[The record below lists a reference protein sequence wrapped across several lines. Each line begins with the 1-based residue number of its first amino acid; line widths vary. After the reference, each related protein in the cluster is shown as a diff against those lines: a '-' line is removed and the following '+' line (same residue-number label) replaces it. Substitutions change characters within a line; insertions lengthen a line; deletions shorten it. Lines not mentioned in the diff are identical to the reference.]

1 MNSPNRT
8 GVGFGLM
15 LLFAISGFAGLI
27 YESIWTQ
34 YLGLFLGHAAY
45 AQSFVLMLFMGGMA
59 LGAWL
64 VSRRSESFRR
74 PLAAYAAIEFFVG
87 LLAIGFDPLYHAVTG
102 FAYSHLFPL
111 VGAGIGL
118 DLTRYVVA
126 TLLIGGQCIL
136 LGMTFPLMSAG
147 YLRFAPDSGGQVLAS
162 LYFSNSFGAALGA
175 LAATFLLLPSV
186 GLPGTVMTGGL
197 LSILVALA
205 IWPLARN
212 ASVPKA
218 EERSAHADA
227 IAPIFILFAAALTGA
242 TSFVYEI
249 TWVRM
254 LSQALGS
261 TLHAFELMLAAFI
274 TGIAI
279 GGLWLRRRADRWP
292 NALFAA
298 GWAQVLM
305 GIAAL
310 GSLFVYGRAFDWVA
324 ALMRGL
330 GRTEQGYALFNFA
343 TGLISLAV
351 MFPAAFFAGMTL
363 PLLTL
368 ALLRRGG
375 GERAIG
381 RTYAANTVGAII
393 GVLLTVH
400 LLMPLLGVRLALWTA
415 ALADLLLGVYL
426 LARGGDQAAPV
437 RARRHA
443 AVALAVALVMAVA
456 SVALTRIDPLVLASS
471 VYRVGEASLPKG
483 TQMISYRDGKTATI
497 AMYQMPGDANAKVKH
512 RAIATN
518 GKIDAS
524 VILGSDSQP
533 TMDEYTMTFAA
544 ALPLALN
551 PKPSRVG
558 VIGFGSGMTAHAF
571 LGSDRIERLDVIEIE
586 PYMVEAAKHFE
597 GSVER
602 AYTDPRSHIVID
614 DAKAFLSGTPHRY
627 DVIISEP
634 SNPWVS
640 GVAALF
646 TEEFYDFVP
655 QHLNEDGIFL
665 QWLQLYEIN
674 PELVASVLKAMLPR
688 FADVKAYMANQ
699 TDLLLVASVKRP
711 LPPLAEINEVAPRLG
726 REMQRLGV
734 RSSADF
740 TDYFLMGKAGL
751 AALTSMTNQPAN
763 SDLFPLLQLKAP
775 KARFMNSDALAIAN
789 LQRAP
794 WPLSEVASGQ
804 RPLAVTH
811 ELSTGATSVPR
822 IMMSRIARALRSSL
836 LSDSEPKSSE
846 AGAAELFVRYEL
858 MREAARSCTIDRVAD
873 SWLEASSLIA
883 GATIPYLRT
892 EDLEGVWIHP
902 AWLGSCVPSDS
913 RVQHALTLYAALSAR
928 DWETARSVGKTLLE
942 DGQSKGLPGF
952 RGWVLGATEI
962 AALALHD
969 LEGIAEIERDH
980 GADVRSYVFERQ
992 WMATLAFLTRNAP
1005 SAASAAMP

>member
-1 MNSPNRT
+1 MNLPNRT

-15 LLFAISGFAGLI
+15 LLFAVSGFAGLI

-45 AQSFVLMLFMGGMA
+45 AQSFVLILFMGGMA

-87 LLAIGFDPLYHAVTG
+87 LLAIGFDPLYHAMTG

-118 DLTRYVVA
+118 DLTRYAVA
-126 TLLIGGQCIL
+126 TLLIGCQCIL

-175 LAATFLLLPSV
+175 LAATFILLPSV

-218 EERSAHADA
+218 EERSAHAGA
-227 IAPIFILFAAALTGA
+227 IAPVFILFAAALTGA

-324 ALMRGL
+324 ALMQGL
-330 GRTEQGYALFNFA
+330 GRTEQGYTFFNFA

-400 LLMPLLGVRLALWTA
+400 LLMPLLGVRLGLWLA

-426 LARGGDQAAPV
+426 LARGGDEAAPK

-443 AVALAVALVMAVA
+443 GVALAASLVVAVA
-456 SVALTRIDPLVLASS
+456 SVALTRMDPLVLASS

-497 AMYQMPGDANAKVKH
+497 AMYQMPGKVKH

-524 VILGSDSQP
+524 VIVGTDSQP

-571 LGSDRIERLDVIEIE
+571 LGSDRIESLDVIEIE

-597 GSVER
+597 GNVER

-646 TEEFYDFVP
+646 TEDFYDFVP
-655 QHLNEDGIFL
+655 KHLNEDGIFL

-699 TDLLLVASVKRP
+699 TDMLLVASVKRP

-726 REMQRLGV
+726 HEMLRLGV

-740 TDYFLMGKAGL
+740 ADYFLMDKTGL
-751 AALTSMTNQPAN
+751 VALTNMTTLPAN
-763 SDLFPLLQLKAP
+763 SDLFPILQLKAP
-775 KARFMNSDALAIAN
+775 KARFMNSEALVIAN

-794 WPLSEVASGQ
+794 WPLSEAATGQ
-804 RPLAVTH
+804 QPLAVAR
-811 ELSTGATSVPR
+811 ESSDGASSVPR
-822 IMMSRIARALRSSL
+822 VMMNRVARALRSSL
-836 LSDSEPKSSE
+836 LSDSEPKSNE
-846 AGAAELFVRYEL
+846 PGAAELLVRYEF
-858 MREAARSCTIDRVAD
+858 MREAARSCTIDRVAG
-873 SWLEASSLIA
+873 SWLEASSSVA
-883 GATIPYLRT
+883 GATIPYLRA

-913 RVQHALTLYAALSAR
+913 RIQHAMALYAALSAR
-928 DWETARSVGKTLLE
+928 DWQTARDLGKTLLR
-942 DGQSKGLPGF
+942 DGETKDVPAF
-952 RGWVLGATEI
+952 KTWVLGATEV
-962 AALALHD
+962 AALALRD
-969 LEGIAEIERDH
+969 LEGIAEIERNH
-980 GADVRSYVFERQ
+980 GADVRGYAFERQ
-992 WMATLAFLTRNAP
+992 WIATLAFLSR
-1005 SAASAAMP
+1005 SSSGAASAATQ

>member
-1 MNSPNRT
+1 MNTPNRA
-8 GVGFGLM
+8 GAGLVLM
-15 LLFAISGFAGLI
+15 ILFAISGFAGLI

-45 AQSFVLMLFMGGMA
+45 AQSFVLILFMGGMA

-64 VSRRSESFRR
+64 VSRRSESFAR

-87 LLAIGFDPLYHAVTG
+87 LLALGFDPIYHAATG
-102 FAYSHLFPL
+102 FAYAHLFPL

-118 DLTRYVVA
+118 DLTRYAIA
-126 TLLIGGQCIL
+126 TLLIGVQCVL

-147 YLRFAPDSGGQVLAS
+147 YLRFAPDSGGRVLAS

-175 LAATFLLLPSV
+175 LAATFLLLPLV
-186 GLPGTVMTGGL
+186 GLPGAVMTGGL

-205 IWPLARN
+205 IWPLARE
-212 ASVPKA
+212 ASVAQAPTPSKG
-218 EERSAHADA
+218 ADA
-227 IAPIFILFAAALTGA
+227 IAPAFVLFAALLTGA

-274 TGIAI
+274 AGIAF
-279 GGLWLRRRADRWP
+279 GGLWLRRQADRWP

-310 GSLFVYGRAFDWVA
+310 GSLFVYTRAFDWVA
-324 ALMRGL
+324 ALMQGL
-330 GRTEQGYALFNFA
+330 GRTEQGYTFFNFA

-381 RTYAANTVGAII
+381 RVYAANTVGAII

-400 LLMPLLGVRLALWTA
+400 LLMPLLGVRLGLWIA

-426 LARGGDQAAPV
+426 LARGGDAAVPA

-443 AVALAVALVMAVA
+443 GIALAVSVLVALA
-456 SVALTRIDPLVLASS
+456 SVAWTRVDPLVLASS
-471 VYRVGEASLPKG
+471 VYRIGRTSLPEG
-483 TQMISYRDGKTATI
+483 TQMLAYRDGKTATI
-497 AMYQMPGDANAKVKH
+497 AMYELPGEGKH
-512 RAIATN
+512 RSIATN

-524 VILGSDSQP
+524 INVGADSKP

-544 ALPLALN
+544 ALPLAMN
-551 PKPSRVG
+551 PRPAEVA

-571 LGSDRIERLDVIEIE
+571 LGSDRVERLDVIEIE
-586 PYMVEAAKHFE
+586 PYMVDAARHFE
-597 GSVER
+597 ASVER
-602 AYTDPRSHIVID
+602 AYSDPRARIVID
-614 DAKAFLSGTPHRY
+614 DAKAFLSGSSRRY

-646 TEEFYDFVP
+646 TEEFYEFVP

-665 QWLQLYEIN
+665 QWLQLYEIS

-699 TDLLLVASVKRP
+699 TDMLLVASVKRP

-726 REMQRLGV
+726 EEMKRLGV

-740 TDYFLMGKAGL
+740 ADYFLMDKAGL
-751 AALTSMTNQPAN
+751 AALTEMTSLPAN
-763 SDLFPLLQLKAP
+763 SDLFPLLQLRAP
-775 KARFMNSDALAIAN
+775 KARFMNADALPIVN
-789 LQRAP
+789 LQSAP
-794 WPLSEVASGQ
+794 WPLLEVATGQ
-804 RPLAVTH
+804 APQAMTH
-811 ELSTGATSVPR
+811 ELSAVPTSVPR
-822 IMMSRIARALRSSL
+822 DAMNRVARSLRTALFSGG
-836 LSDSEPKSSE
+836 EPTSGE
-846 AGAAELFVRYEL
+846 AGAALFLGFEF
-858 MREAARSCTIDRVAD
+858 MRETAGSCAIDRVVGP
-873 SWLEASSLIA
+873 WLDASASIA
-883 GATIPYLRT
+883 GATIPFLRT
-892 EDLEGVWIHP
+892 EDLEGVWINP
-902 AWLGSCVPSDS
+902 TWLGDCVPTDP
-913 RVQHALTLYAALSAR
+913 RAERALALYAALSAR
-928 DWETARSVGKTLLE
+928 DWPAVHGIGKGLLE
-942 DGQSKGLPGF
+942 SGAIKDQLAF
-952 RGWVLGATEI
+952 RTWVLGATEV

-969 LEGIAEIERDH
+969 FDALAAVEQAH
-980 GADVRSYVFERQ
+980 GADIRGYVFERQ
-992 WMATLAFLTRNAP
+992 WMGTLALLNR
-1005 SAASAAMP
+1005 SAAGATPVASP

>member
-1 MNSPNRT
+1 MNSPNRA
-8 GVGFGLM
+8 GVGFVLM

-87 LLAIGFDPLYHAVTG
+87 LLAIGFDPLYHALTG

-118 DLTRYVVA
+118 DLTRYAVA
-126 TLLIGGQCIL
+126 ILLIGCQCIL

-197 LSILVALA
+197 LSILVAFA
-205 IWPLARN
+205 IWPLARD

-218 EERSAHADA
+218 EEHPAHGDA

-324 ALMRGL
+324 ALMHGL
-330 GRTEQGYALFNFA
+330 GRTEQGYTLFNFA

-400 LLMPLLGVRLALWTA
+400 LLMPLLGVRIGLWLA

-426 LARGGDQAAPV
+426 LARGGDQAAPL

-443 AVALAVALVMAVA
+443 GVALAVSLVAAVA

-471 VYRVGEASLPKG
+471 VYRAGEASLPKG

-497 AMYQMPGDANAKVKH
+497 AMYQMPGGVKH

-524 VILGSDSQP
+524 VIVGTESQP

-551 PKPSRVG
+551 PRPSRVG

-571 LGSDRIERLDVIEIE
+571 LGSDRVERLDVVEIE

-602 AYTDPRSHIVID
+602 AYTDPRAHIVID

-699 TDLLLVASVKRP
+699 TDMLLVASVKRP

-726 REMQRLGV
+726 REMQRLGM

-740 TDYFLMGKAGL
+740 ADYFLMDKTGL
-751 AALTSMTNQPAN
+751 TALTHMTNLPAN

-775 KARFMNSDALAIAN
+775 KARFMNSEALAIAN

-794 WPLSEVASGQ
+794 WPLSEVVTGQ
-804 RPLAVTH
+804 QPLAVTH
-811 ELSTGATSVPR
+811 ESSTEATSVPR
-822 IMMSRIARALRSSL
+822 ILMNRIARALRSGL
-836 LSDSEPKSSE
+836 LSDSEPKSSV
-846 AGAAELFVRYEL
+846 AGAAELFVRYEF
-858 MREAARSCTIDRVAD
+858 MREAARSCAIDRVAG
-873 SWLEASSLIA
+873 SWLEASSAIA
-883 GATIPYLRT
+883 GATIPYLRA

-902 AWLGSCVPSDS
+902 GWLGNCVPSDP
-913 RVQHALTLYAALSAR
+913 RIEHALALYAALSAR
-928 DWETARSVGKTLLE
+928 DWQTVRSIGKSLLR
-942 DGQSKGLPGF
+942 DGEIQGSPAF
-952 RGWVLGATEI
+952 RTWVLGATEV

-980 GADVRSYVFERQ
+980 GADIRSYVFERQ
-992 WMATLAFLTRNAP
+992 WMATLAFLTRN
-1005 SAASAAMP
+1005 SSNAASAAMP

>member
-1 MNSPNRT
+1 MNLPHRT

-74 PLAAYAAIEFFVG
+74 PLAAYAAIELFVG
-87 LLAIGFDPLYHAVTG
+87 MLAIGFDPLYHAVTG

-111 VGAGIGL
+111 VGAGLGL
-118 DLTRYVVA
+118 DLTRYAVA
-126 TLLIGGQCIL
+126 TLLIGCQCVL

-218 EERSAHADA
+218 EERSLHADA

-274 TGIAI
+274 TGIAV

-324 ALMRGL
+324 ALMQGL
-330 GRTEQGYALFNFA
+330 GRTEQGYAFFNFA

-400 LLMPLLGVRLALWTA
+400 LLMPLLGVRLALWLA

-426 LARGGDQAAPV
+426 LARGGDQAAQM
-437 RARRHA
+437 RGRRHA
-443 AVALAVALVMAVA
+443 GVAFAVSIVVAVA

-483 TQMISYRDGKTATI
+483 TQMISYRDGKTATVAI
-497 AMYQMPGDANAKVKH
+497 YQMPGDAKH

-524 VILGSDSQP
+524 VIVGTDSQP

-544 ALPLALN
+544 ALPLAFN

-602 AYTDPRSHIVID
+602 AYTDPRSHIVFD

-699 TDLLLVASVKRP
+699 TDMLLVASVKKP

-734 RSSADF
+734 RSSVDF
-740 TDYFLMGKAGL
+740 TDYFLMNKVGL
-751 AALTSMTNQPAN
+751 TALTHMTGLPAN

-794 WPLSEVASGQ
+794 WPLSEVVTGQ
-804 RPLAVTH
+804 QPLAVTH
-811 ELSTGATSVPR
+811 ESSTDATSVPR
-822 IMMSRIARALRSSL
+822 ILMSRIARALRSGL
-836 LSDSEPKSSE
+836 LSGSEPKSSE
-846 AGAAELFVRYEL
+846 AGAAELFVRYEF
-858 MREAARSCTIDRVAD
+858 MREAARSCAIDRVAG
-873 SWLEASSLIA
+873 SWLEASSAIA
-883 GATIPYLRT
+883 GATIPYLRA

-902 AWLGSCVPSDS
+902 AWLGSCAPSDS
-913 RVQHALTLYAALSAR
+913 RVQHALALYAALSAR
-928 DWETARSVGKTLLE
+928 DWQTARDIGKALLS
-942 DGQSKGLPGF
+942 DGEIKGLPAF
-952 RGWVLGATEI
+952 RSWVLGATEV

-969 LEGIAEIERDH
+969 LEGIADIERDH
-980 GADVRSYVFERQ
+980 GADIRSYVFERQ
-992 WMATLAFLTRNAP
+992 LIATLAFISRN
-1005 SAASAAMP
+1005 SSNAASAGMP